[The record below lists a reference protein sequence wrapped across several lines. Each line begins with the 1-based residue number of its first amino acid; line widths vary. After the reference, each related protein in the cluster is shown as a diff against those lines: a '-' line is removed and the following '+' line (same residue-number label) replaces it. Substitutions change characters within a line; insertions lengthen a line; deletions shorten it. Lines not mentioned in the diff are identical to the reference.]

1 MTKDLTKLKLL
12 LLFIS
17 FLCLTVAHAQTERNK
32 QPLIKILEKL
42 QSRHDCN
49 FSYIDK
55 NIKNIFLEPP
65 DDSLTLNAA
74 INYLQERTPLLFT
87 IISDNYIAITKDGK
101 KYFSICGYLT
111 DGVTGMPVE
120 GAVVQTK
127 NSSTISDK
135 NGYFELEDLMANDLV
150 TFRHISYKTLV
161 EYAQVYQTQDCE
173 VIFLDSKIELLS
185 EIILK
190 DYVTNGIDKVIDGS
204 ITINYKNF
212 GIVPGL
218 IETDVLQTVQ
228 ALSGLVSVDETVSN
242 INIRGGTHDQNL
254 IRWDG
259 IKLYQSGHFFGL
271 ISAVNPRI
279 TKNVTLVKNGT
290 TASLTDGVS
299 GTIDMRTEY
308 NTNQDLKAEVGLNF
322 VNADVFVDAPVTEK
336 SSVQIAVRKS
346 INEYLNT
353 PTYSRYFDR
362 AFQNSDVL
370 ASSEYTD
377 TTEETF
383 DFLDTS
389 LRAIYK
395 ISDKDRFSANFL
407 FLDNKLS
414 IAENAFGS
422 GSFTTRPSTLDQQN
436 IAGGLQYERK
446 WNQSLKTELQAYMTA
461 YQLDAVNYNILE
473 EQKLDQGNTIDE
485 VGISVNT
492 NYKINDQLSF
502 LGGYYFKNTA
512 VANSDKLNYPRL
524 DTVQERKLTS
534 HALAAEAK
542 LSTND
547 YRTHIRTGLRANY
560 YQEFN
565 RFLIEP
571 RLAVNHKINDNF
583 SVELLGEFKNQTT
596 TLLNENNP
604 DYDNFLG
611 IENRRWFLSDNNEI
625 PVLRSKQVSVGG
637 SYKYRSFLVN
647 GSLYYKN
654 VNGITTLSQGFQN
667 QYEYTSDDGR
677 YEVAGADLIFNNK
690 FERLNT
696 WLGYSF
702 AKNNYTF
709 NNLPINRFASNYDI
723 RHTVSL
729 AAAYDYKKL
738 KFSTGLL
745 YRTGKPTTN
754 LSTEN
759 PVINGALNF
768 QSPNSGRLPDYYRFD
783 ASVIYDFT
791 LSKRFKINVAASLL
805 NILDRKNLI
814 DRYYRIDPDDN
825 SKFKEYN
832 AYSLGITPN
841 FALRLFF

>member
-1 MTKDLTKLKLL
+1 MTNRLTKLKLSL
-12 LLFIS
+12 LLIS
-17 FLCLTVAHAQTERNK
+17 FLCLAVAHTQTEKDK

-42 QSRHDCN
+42 QSEHDCN

-55 NIKNIFLEPP
+55 NIRNIFIEPP
-65 DDSLTLNAA
+65 DEGLTLNAA
-74 INYLQERTPLLFT
+74 INYLQENTPLLFT

-111 DGVTGMPVE
+111 DGITGMPIE

-127 NSSTISDK
+127 DASALTNET
-135 NGYFELEDLMANDLV
+135 GYFELEDLLSNDIV
-150 TFRHISYKTLV
+150 TFRHLSYLTHT
-161 EYAQVYQTQDCE
+161 EYAKVYNTEECE

-190 DYVTNGIDKVIDGS
+190 DYVTNGINKVIDGS

-279 TKNVTLVKNGT
+279 TKNVTLIKNGT
-290 TASLTDGVS
+290 TAALSDGVS
-299 GTIDMRTEY
+299 GTIDMKTEHSV
-308 NTNQDLKAEVGLNF
+308 NKDLKAEVGLNF
-322 VNADVFVDAPVTEK
+322 VNADVFVDAPVTER

-346 INEYLNT
+346 INEYLDT
-353 PTYSRYFDR
+353 PTYSQYFDR

-370 ASSEYTD
+370 AKSEYTD
-377 TTEETF
+377 TTEESF

-389 LRAIYK
+389 LRAVYK
-395 ISDKDRFSANFL
+395 VTDKDRLSANFL
-407 FLDNKLS
+407 FLDNELS

-422 GSFTTRPSTLDQQN
+422 GSFTTRPSTLNQQN
-436 IAGGLQYERK
+436 IAGQLSYERNWDK
-446 WNQSLKTELQAYMTA
+446 KLKTELQGYMTT
-461 YQLDAVNYNILE
+461 YRLDAVNYNIIE
-473 EQKLDQGNTIDE
+473 EQKLEQGNKIDE
-485 VGISVNT
+485 LGLQLNT
-492 NYKINDQLSF
+492 TYKINDNLS
-502 LGGYYFKNTA
+502 LQGGYYFKNT
-512 VANSDKLNYPRL
+512 VIANSDKLNFPRL
-524 DTVQERKLTS
+524 DTVQRKRLNS
-534 HALAAEAK
+534 HALAAETK
-542 LSTND
+542 LSIND
-547 YRTHIRTGLRANY
+547 YQTHIRTGLRANY
-560 YQEFN
+560 YQEFDK
-565 RFLIEP
+565 FIVEP
-571 RLAVNHKINDNF
+571 RLAVNHKINDNL

-611 IENRRWFLSDNNEI
+611 IENRRWFLTDNGNI
-625 PVLRSKQVSVGG
+625 PILQSKQISVGS
-637 SYKYRSFLVN
+637 SYKHKTFLVT
-647 GSLYYKN
+647 GSVYYKN
-654 VNGITTLSQGFQN
+654 VDGITTLSQGFQN
-667 QYEYTSDDGR
+667 QYEYTLDRGR
-677 YEVAGADLIFNNK
+677 YEVAGTDLIFNNK

-702 AKNNYTF
+702 AKNDYTF
-709 NNLPINRFASNYDI
+709 KNLPVNKFANNYDI

-745 YRTGKPTTN
+745 YRTGKPITD
-754 LSTEN
+754 LSPEN
-759 PVINGALNF
+759 PVVNGGLVYE
-768 QSPNSGRLPDYYRFD
+768 SPNSGRLPDYYRLD

-814 DRYYRIDPDDN
+814 NRYYGIDPEDN